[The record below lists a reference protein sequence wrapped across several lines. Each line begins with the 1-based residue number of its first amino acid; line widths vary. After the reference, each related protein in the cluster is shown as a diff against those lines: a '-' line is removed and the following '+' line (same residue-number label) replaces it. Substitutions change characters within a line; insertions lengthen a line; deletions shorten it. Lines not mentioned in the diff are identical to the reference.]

1 MTRLNF
7 ATTALLA
14 AVAAAG
20 CGTGTQQL
28 ATAHYT
34 LTAPDYWKVKK
45 QAARDGDPTIV
56 VIQQYGSAV
65 IDEGAGA
72 MAAKDQNYDAVTA
85 DVEVRLY
92 TWPDPGGDDPTKLV
106 SQALVRDQD
115 LQLNRHLVIPEN
127 PPECNVYPKKYTI
140 FGSQQTP
147 LDLVSRPGWRTIVV
161 GARANGFLLGVVSRV
176 EYEQDMARECHNLSN
191 MRVQLQNLFD
201 GLVANNTGGKPAP
214 PSNVLPPPSS
224 PPPPGTSPPGTPAE
238 PAPAPPTSQA
248 PASPQAPS
256 TPVATP

>member
-1 MTRLNF
+1 MTRLNL
-7 ATTALLA
+7 AICGLLA
-14 AVAAAG
+14 TVAVG

-28 ATAHYT
+28 ATSHYT
-34 LTAPDYWKVKK
+34 LTHPDYWKVKK

-56 VIQQYGSAV
+56 LIQQYGSAV

-115 LQLNRHLVIPEN
+115 LQLNRHLVIPDN
-127 PPECNVYPKKYTI
+127 PPECGVYPKKYMI

-201 GLVANNTGGKPAP
+201 GLAANNTGGKPAP
-214 PSNVLPPPSS
+214 PANILPPPSS
-224 PPPPGTSPPGTPAE
+224 PGPEAPPPGTPAE
-238 PAPAPPTSQA
+238 PAPSPPTSQA
-248 PASPQAPS
+248 PSSPPP
-256 TPVATP
+256 TPPVATP